1 MSNNSPA
8 MQQIVHSR
16 PPVHDLV
23 DLALHHDH
31 RVQKATAVCG
41 TCNMN
46 TRSDAFDIITITL
59 ETSRAL
65 ASSASLKQQPVQ
77 CRLLETHTHTSHTP
91 HTCVDSPMLTV
102 TV

>member
-1 MSNNSPA
+1 MSNNGPA

-59 ETSRAL
+59 
-65 ASSASLKQQPVQ
+65 
-77 CRLLETHTHTSHTP
+77 
-91 HTCVDSPMLTV
+91 
-102 TV
+102 